1 MPQIKKPTHIAN
13 DARYF
18 NRNLVLIFFLWLA
31 VMVSALS
38 VVYST
43 HKSRQLLNEL
53 ENFRKE
59 TNELYVNRSRYL
71 LEQSTLADYSRVE
84 AVASAELNMSA
95 PEFTQI
101 IVLEN

>member
-1 MPQIKKPTHIAN
+1 MSQIKKPTRSVS
-13 DARYF
+13 DSKSF
-18 NRNLVLIFFLWLA
+18 NRNLVLVFFLWLA
-31 VMVSALS
+31 VMTSALS
-38 VVYST
+38 VIYST
-43 HKSRQLLNEL
+43 HKSRQLQSEL

-84 AVASAELNMSA
+84 AVASSELNMSA

-101 IVLEN
+101 IVLKN